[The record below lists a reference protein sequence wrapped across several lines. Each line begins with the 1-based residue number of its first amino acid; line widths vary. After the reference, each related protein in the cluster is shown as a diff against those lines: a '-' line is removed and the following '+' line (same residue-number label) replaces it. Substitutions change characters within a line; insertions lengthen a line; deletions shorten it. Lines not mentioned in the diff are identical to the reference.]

1 MLERQRLTVKKLDSF
16 LSQGPKVLQQINTL
30 VQESNEFNFAHNL
43 FFKLMQ
49 MASSDKTLNLDLV
62 NFLANDMAL
71 VKLILKKAKL
81 TNSTFAN
88 NFLKKADIQN
98 AIKRVGFN
106 SVQEEVQ
113 NYYIKKYINKLQEIN
128 SKDCLRYFKRSL
140 RLALFVKEFSQ
151 LINSDQNT
159 LLFFQALN
167 TYMPHMI
174 LSLRMPAKLKAF
186 EDLLNKGLAVKTA
199 SLAVLGFDL
208 NSLSLEIQ
216 KKWQMPLELIEVL
229 ENQNQN
235 YSQKQQNK
243 NIYLLN
249 KFAQY
254 IEKSLQKE
262 KLNSQDL
269 WHLSFEYLEALN
281 IKMDFEDW
289 DQFIKKAFIK
299 VLEKEYLLFSQSY

>member
-1 MLERQRLTVKKLDSF
+1 MLEKQRLTVKKLDSF
-16 LSQGPKVLQQINTL
+16 LSQGPKVLKQIKTL
-30 VQESNEFNFAHNL
+30 VQDSNEFNFAHSL

-62 NFLANDMAL
+62 NFLANDTAL

-81 TNSTFAN
+81 INSASLN
-88 NFLKKADIQN
+88 NSLKKADIQN

-128 SKDCLRYFKRSL
+128 SKDCLRYFKKSL
-140 RLALFVKEFSQ
+140 RLALFVKEFSK

-167 TYMPHMI
+167 TYMPQMI

-186 EDLLNKGLAVKTA
+186 EDLLNQGLDLKTA

-208 NSLSLEIQ
+208 NSLSIEIQ
-216 KKWQMPLELIEVL
+216 KKWQMPLELIEIL
-229 ENQNQN
+229 ENQNH
-235 YSQKQQNK
+235 SHKQQNK

-289 DQFIKKAFIK
+289 DNFIKKAFIN
-299 VLEKEYLLFSQSY
+299 VLEKEYFLFSLSY

>member
-1 MLERQRLTVKKLDSF
+1 MLEKQRLTVKKLDSF
-16 LSQGPKVLQQINTL
+16 LSQGPKVLKQIKTL
-30 VQESNEFNFAHNL
+30 VQDSNEFNFAHSL

-62 NFLANDMAL
+62 NFLANDTAL

-81 TNSTFAN
+81 INSASLN
-88 NFLKKADIQN
+88 NSLKKADIQN

-128 SKDCLRYFKRSL
+128 SKDCLRYFKKSL
-140 RLALFVKEFSQ
+140 RLALFVKEFSK

-167 TYMPHMI
+167 TYMPQMI

-186 EDLLNKGLAVKTA
+186 EDLLNQGLDLKTA

-216 KKWQMPLELIEVL
+216 KKWQMPLELIEIL
-229 ENQNQN
+229 ENQNH
-235 YSQKQQNK
+235 SHKQQNK

-262 KLNSQDL
+262 QLNSQDL

-289 DQFIKKAFIK
+289 DNFIKKAFIN
-299 VLEKEYLLFSQSY
+299 VLEKEYFLFSLSY

>member
-1 MLERQRLTVKKLDSF
+1 MLEKQRLTIKKLDSF
-16 LSQGPKVLQQINTL
+16 LSQGPKVLKQIKTL
-30 VQESNEFNFAHNL
+30 VQDSNEFNFAHSL

-62 NFLANDMAL
+62 NFLANDTAL

-81 TNSTFAN
+81 INSASLN
-88 NFLKKADIQN
+88 NSLKKADIQN

-128 SKDCLRYFKRSL
+128 SKDCLRYFKKSL
-140 RLALFVKEFSQ
+140 RLALFVKEFSK

-167 TYMPHMI
+167 TYMPQMI

-186 EDLLNKGLAVKTA
+186 EDLLNQGLDLKTA

-216 KKWQMPLELIEVL
+216 KKWQMPLELIEIL
-229 ENQNQN
+229 ENQNH
-235 YSQKQQNK
+235 SHKQQNK

-289 DQFIKKAFIK
+289 DNFIKKAFIK
-299 VLEKEYLLFSQSY
+299 VLEKEYFLFSLSY